1 MRRKHEP
8 ANYNTVRRFCFCLLN
23 QDKTV
28 IAFAGCAVHLAVEMT
43 RALSPQTFARNGI
56 EGKRLAKTGQMSLS
70 PHANLATI
78 IRLENI
84 LQAQEAVL
92 CAVLE
97 VKDA

>member
-1 MRRKHEP
+1 MRRKHEL
-8 ANYNTVRRFCFCLLN
+8 ASCNTARRFCFRLLN
-23 QDKTV
+23 LTKTA
-28 IAFAGCAVHLAVEMT
+28 AFTMCAVHLAVEMT
-43 RALSPQTFARNGI
+43 RALSPPTFARNGI

-78 IRLENI
+78 KCLENI

>member
-8 ANYNTVRRFCFCLLN
+8 ASCNTARRFCFRLLN
-23 QDKTV
+23 LTKTA
-28 IAFAGCAVHLAVEMT
+28 AFTMCAVHLAVERT
-43 RALSPQTFARNGI
+43 CPFSPQTFARDGI

-70 PHANLATI
+70 PNANLATI
-78 IRLENI
+78 KLLENI
-84 LQAQEAVL
+84 LQAQKAVL